1 MILAENNVVFPN
13 SDSKITIN
21 TYKIRLGQKLRM
33 LPIDRESKANHDLSL
48 FVMLLG
54 SSGVGNKLHGFGETI
69 GNDSA
74 GSRLRCK

>member
-33 LPIDRESKANHDLSL
+33 LPYGEIYDLSKDGPFEYDIKDKENQTIQDQKNKHIQLAL
-48 FVMLLG
+48 FP
-54 SSGVGNKLHGFGETI
+54 I
-69 GNDSA
+69 
-74 GSRLRCK
+74 

>member
-33 LPIDRESKANHDLSL
+33 LPNAYSSL
-48 FVMLLG
+48 MLLKG
-54 SSGVGNKLHGFGETI
+54 LLLQKWYRIDSHKQFKLYDF
-69 GNDSA
+69 
-74 GSRLRCK
+74 

>member
-33 LPIDRESKANHDLSL
+33 LPNDKGSWPILFIIITYSIVDSKNPTPEGPAL
-48 FVMLLG
+48 V
-54 SSGVGNKLHGFGETI
+54 
-69 GNDSA
+69 
-74 GSRLRCK
+74 

>member
-33 LPIDRESKANHDLSL
+33 LPVSFPARLDK
-48 FVMLLG
+48 LLMP
-54 SSGVGNKLHGFGETI
+54 
-69 GNDSA
+69 DP
-74 GSRLRCK
+74 